1 MKNQTQNATI
11 GAALLAAIALLHW
24 LSPGNHPIVVLSS
37 AVLMLGLALW
47 FHDVAVLTVENWT
60 KQRRWALTGLSYFAI
75 VLGLVLLTWR
85 IKTLVFAPD
94 LSLNLTN
101 FYRADTSALLTLLS
115 IALMLLT
122 LYLFSHRLMANIAL
136 IGLSKYARLGALGVA
151 LVIAAPIILGAA
163 LQFPLVVALLAAF
176 IYIALFDLF
185 IDNQIPGITWF
196 IIWLVLFAFY
206 AATLLHQYNPQPG
219 SGFDRILALFSCVF
233 LTLTL
238 TVLLLYLL
246 SQLAPRRNFPL
257 VGKASLRN
265 RIQVLVVVLT
275 LLSFAVVGGVTISF
289 YKNNVAEW
297 QQSLDGFIGAL
308 INVYAFLLLA
318 TGVLAISVANYITQP
333 IVRLGEKLK
342 SLQLGK
348 NEPINW
354 QSQDEIGDLI
364 AEYNRMITKL
374 EESTTKLKRSERES
388 AWREMAKQVA
398 HEIKNPLT
406 PMKLSIQHLQRAIQ
420 ANPQEAEAM
429 TKRVSGTL
437 IEQID
442 GLARIATEFS
452 NFAKMPKPENQTFVL
467 NEVVESVF
475 DLFAANPAHDVEL
488 KLELPNEKL
497 HVFADKDHVV
507 RALNNLLTNAS
518 QAIPDDRQGYIWVA
532 LVANGNHAEVK
543 VQDNGSG
550 IPADMQEKVFQPNF
564 TTKSSGTG
572 LGLAMSKNIVEAAG
586 GRIYFESKEGKG
598 TTFFVEL
605 PISDFQ
611 LPTSDFL

>member
-1 MKNQTQNATI
+1 MKNRTQTAIFGT
-11 GAALLAAIALLHW
+11 ALLAALVLLHW
-24 LSPGNHPIVVLSS
+24 LAPSHHPVVVPGS
-37 AVLMLGLALW
+37 AVLVLGLAVW
-47 FHDVAVLTVENWT
+47 FHDVAALTVENWT
-60 KQRRWALTGLSYFAI
+60 TQRRWALTGLSYFAI
-75 VLGLVLLTWR
+75 MLGLVLLTWR
-85 IKTLVFAPD
+85 IKMLAIAPNVP
-94 LSLNLTN
+94 LRLTA
-101 FYRADTSALLTLLS
+101 FYRADGSALLALLS
-115 IALMLLT
+115 IAFMLLA
-122 LYLFSHRLMANIAL
+122 LYLFSHRLMTNIAF

-151 LVIAAPIILGAA
+151 MVIAAPIILAAA

-206 AATLLHQYNPQPG
+206 TAILLFAYNPQAG
-219 SGFDRILALFSCVF
+219 ASGDRIIALFSCAF
-233 LTLTL
+233 LALTL

-246 SQLAPRRNFPL
+246 SQLMPGMRFPL
-257 VGKASLRN
+257 IGKSSLRN

-289 YKNNVAEW
+289 YKNNVANW

-420 ANPQEAEAM
+420 ANPKEAEVM
-429 TKRVSGTL
+429 TRRVSGTL

-467 NEVVESVF
+467 NEVIKSVF

-488 KLELPNEKL
+488 KLKLPDEKL
-497 HVFADKDHVV
+497 NVFADKDHIIRV
-507 RALNNLLTNAS
+507 LNNLLTNAS
-518 QAIPDDRQGYIWVA
+518 QAIPDDRQGRIRVA
-532 LVANGNHAEVK
+532 LVANGKHASVQ

-550 IPADMQEKVFQPNF
+550 IPADMQERVFQPNF

-586 GRIYFESKEGKG
+586 GRIYFTSQEREG

-605 PISDFQ
+605 PISNF
-611 LPTSDFL
+611 

>member
-1 MKNQTQNATI
+1 MLL
-11 GAALLAAIALLHW
+11 AALLLLNW
-24 LSPGNHPIVVLSS
+24 RGQPNQAFVILTT
-37 AVLMLGLALW
+37 
-47 FHDVAVLTVENWT
+47 AVLTLGFTVLFHNILIINVENWT
-60 KQRRWALTGLSYFAI
+60 AQRRWALTALSYFAI
-75 VLGLVLLTWR
+75 ILGLVLLTWR
-85 IKTLVFAPD
+85 IKTLAFAPGVTLD
-94 LSLNLTN
+94 LTD
-101 FYRADTSALLTLLS
+101 FYRADVAALLTLLS
-115 IALMLLT
+115 IALMLLA

-136 IGLSKYARLGALGVA
+136 IGLSKYARLSALGVA
-151 LVIAAPIILGAA
+151 MVIAAPIILGAD
-163 LQFPLVVALLAAF
+163 LQFPIIISLLAVF

-206 AATLLHQYNPQPG
+206 AAILLYAYKPQPG
-219 SGFDRILALFSCVF
+219 SGFERLTSLFSCAF
-233 LTLTL
+233 LALIIS
-238 TVLLLYLL
+238 VLLLYLL
-246 SQLAPRRNFPL
+246 SQLAPRNNFPL

-265 RIQVLVVVLT
+265 RIQVLVVIFT
-275 LLSFAVVGGVTISF
+275 LISFAVVGIVTISF
-289 YKNNVAEW
+289 YKDNVPNW
-297 QQSLDGFIGAL
+297 QQSINGFIGTL
-308 INVYAFLLLA
+308 INAYAFLLLA
-318 TGVLAISVANYITQP
+318 TGVLAITVANSIARP
-333 IVRLGEKLK
+333 IIRLGEKLGN
-342 SLQLGK
+342 LQLGK
-348 NEPINW
+348 NDPIDW

-374 EESTTKLKRSERES
+374 EESTAKLKRSERES

-406 PMKLSIQHLQRAIQ
+406 PMKLSIQHLQRTIQ

-429 TKRVSGTL
+429 TRRVSGTL

-475 DLFAANPAHDVEL
+475 DLFAANPAHNVEL
-488 KLELPNEKL
+488 KLELPTEKL
-497 HVFADKDHVV
+497 SVFADKDHIIRV
-507 RALNNLLTNAS
+507 LNNLLTNAS
-518 QAIPDDRQGYIWVA
+518 QAIPDDRQGRIRVA
-532 LVANGNHAEVK
+532 LVANGKHAIVQ

-550 IPADMQEKVFQPNF
+550 IPAEMQERVFQPNF

-586 GRIYFESKEGKG
+586 GRIYFASEAGKG

-605 PISDFQ
+605 PISDF
-611 LPTSDFL
+611 